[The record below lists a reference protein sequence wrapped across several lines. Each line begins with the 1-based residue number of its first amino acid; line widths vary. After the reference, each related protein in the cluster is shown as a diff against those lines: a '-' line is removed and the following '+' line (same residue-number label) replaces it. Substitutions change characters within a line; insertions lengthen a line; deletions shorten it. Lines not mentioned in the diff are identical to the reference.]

1 MLICDLHNDLPDKV
15 IEGVGIT
22 SNDGHWSEDK
32 LKKEHTYVQV
42 FASYVNK
49 YKFDDPFDRVNTMI
63 LNFKKELEKTEVTLI
78 TDYAGF
84 EKNVQEGKNCAIL
97 SIEGG
102 EALGGRI
109 ERVKYFYDL
118 GVRFMTLTWSHT
130 NQLGESNGPWCNRGP
145 LTEFGK
151 AVVKEM
157 NKIGMTPDV
166 SHLSE
171 KGFWSAIEV
180 SEKPI
185 VATHSNS
192 KKICDHHRNLTDEQF
207 LAIRDCGGLVGINYG
222 PGFLAGGDKADFTSI
237 VKHIEHF
244 MSLGGENV
252 VCLGG
257 DLDGISVLPEGMKG
271 IQDVD
276 KIATELAKIN
286 YSEEIIAKIM
296 GKNLENYIK
305 NAF

>member
-1 MLICDLHNDLPDKV
+1 MLICDMHNDLPDKV
-15 IEGVGIT
+15 IEGTGIT

-32 LKKEHTYVQV
+32 LKKEHTYVQI

-49 YKFDDPFDRVNTMI
+49 YKFDDPYDRVNSMI
-63 LNFKKELEKTEVTLI
+63 LKFKEELAKTDTLLVTNYEGLEKNI
-78 TDYAGF
+78 T
-84 EKNVQEGKNCAIL
+84 EGKNSAIL
-97 SIEGG
+97 AIEGG

-157 NKIGMTPDV
+157 NRLNMTVDV
-166 SHLSE
+166 SHLSDA
-171 KGFWSAIEV
+171 GFWSAIEV

-192 KKICDHHRNLTDEQF
+192 RAVHGHFRNLTDEQF
-207 LAIRDCGGLVGINYG
+207 VAIKDCGGLVGINYG
-222 PGFLAGGDKADFTSI
+222 PGFLAGGDVATFADI

-244 MSLGGENV
+244 MALGGENT

-257 DLDGISVLPEGMKG
+257 DLDGIGILPEGMRG

-276 KIATELAKIN
+276 RIAEELAKIN
-286 YSEEIIAKIM
+286 YSNEIIAKIM
-296 GKNLENYIK
+296 GENLKNYIK
-305 NAF
+305 TAF